1 MKLYKLNKIIQYT
14 PSMNTCVQQMLLAP
28 RYNMHHSFS
37 CTYVFNLLSV
47 NFWCI
52 INICITHVTAKQVKI
67 TQQLMFVIA
76 KHMKRKYILFKGR
89 TAWAGLWLDR
99 HFRETG
105 CLCNSVVNLQ
115 MLQCC

>member
-1 MKLYKLNKIIQYT
+1 
-14 PSMNTCVQQMLLAP
+14 MNTCVQQMLLAP
-28 RYNMHHSFS
+28 WYNMYHPFP
-37 CTYVFNLLSV
+37 CMYVFKLLSV

-52 INICITHVTAKQVKI
+52 INIHIIQVTSKQVKI

-76 KHMKRKYILFKGR
+76 NHMKRKYILFKAK

-105 CLCNSVVNLQ
+105 CLCNIVVNLQ
-115 MLQCC
+115 TYICYNTNNWKPENLR